1 MPFRRFSDCS
11 VSEKMLHTLFICLIG
26 IGYLFAM
33 VLVFESVA
41 SLDGKPGLSP
51 DDIVIKYSGNREGT
65 RLESVLDGVMSGY
78 RSDDERD
85 TIVSWI
91 YAGAPEAAFNE
102 EVMPIISQRCAGC
115 HSKGSALSELTGYDS
130 VMEFVVMDTGE
141 SLATLARVSHIHLFG
156 TGILFYLLGR
166 IFILTE
172 MKPWLKRTVV
182 AIPFAAIAMD
192 IGSWWFTRYAAGFFA
207 YTVIAGGAL
216 MGLSFAFQTFTSLY
230 QMWFYKPK
238 TQV

>member
-1 MPFRRFSDCS
+1 MSFRRFSDCS
-11 VSEKMLHTLFICLIG
+11 VSEKMLYTLFIGLIG
-26 IGYLFAM
+26 VGYLFAM
-33 VLVFESVA
+33 LLIFESVA
-41 SLDGKPGLSP
+41 SLDGKPGLSA

-65 RLESVLDGVMSGY
+65 RLESALDGVMSAY
-78 RSDDERD
+78 RSEDERE

-91 YAGAPEAAFNE
+91 YAGAPEARFNE
-102 EVMPIISQRCAGC
+102 EVKDIVASKCAGC
-115 HSKGSALSELTGYDS
+115 HARGSSLAELTSYDK
-130 VMEFVVMDTGE
+130 VMELVVMDTGE

-172 MKPWLKRTVV
+172 MRPWLKRTMV
-182 AIPFAAIAMD
+182 AVPFAAIAMD

-207 YTVIAGGAL
+207 YTVIVGGAL
-216 MGLSFAFQTFTSLY
+216 MGLSFAFQTFASLY

-238 TQV
+238 AQV

>member
-1 MPFRRFSDCS
+1 MPYRRFSDCS
-11 VSEKMLHTLFICLIG
+11 VSEKMLQTLFICLMG

-33 VLVFESVA
+33 VLIFESVA
-41 SLDGKPGLSP
+41 SLDGKPGLST
-51 DDIVIKYSGNREGT
+51 DDIVIKYSGDREGT
-65 RLESVLDGVMSGY
+65 RLESALDGAMSGY
-78 RSDDERD
+78 RSDAESE
-85 TIVSWI
+85 TIVLWI
-91 YAGAPEAAFNE
+91 YAGAPEATFNE
-102 EVMPIISQRCAGC
+102 EVMPILSQRCVGC
-115 HSKGSALSELTGYDS
+115 HSSGSGLAELTGYDK
-130 VMEFVVMDTGE
+130 VMELVVMDTGE

-182 AIPFAAIAMD
+182 VIPFAAIAMD

-216 MGLSFAFQTFTSLY
+216 MGLSFAFQTFASLY

-238 TQV
+238 T

>member
-1 MPFRRFSDCS
+1 MPYRRFSDCS
-11 VSEKMLHTLFICLIG
+11 VSEKLLQTLFICLIG

-41 SLDGKPGLSP
+41 PLDSKPGLSAE
-51 DDIVIKYSGNREGT
+51 DIVIKYSGNREGT
-65 RLESVLDGVMSGY
+65 RLESALDGVMSGY
-78 RSDDERD
+78 RSDAESE

-91 YAGAPEAAFNE
+91 YAGAPEATFNE
-102 EVMPIISQRCAGC
+102 EVMPILSQRCVGC
-115 HSKGSALSELTGYDS
+115 HSSGSGLAELTGYDK
-130 VMEFVVMDTGE
+130 VMELVVMDTGE
-141 SLATLARVSHIHLFG
+141 SLSTLARVSHIHLFG

-182 AIPFAAIAMD
+182 VIPFAAIAMD

-216 MGLSFAFQTFTSLY
+216 MGLSFAVQTFASLY

-238 TQV
+238 T

>member
-1 MPFRRFSDCS
+1 MPYRRFSDCS
-11 VSEKMLHTLFICLIG
+11 VSEKLLQTLFICLIG

-33 VLVFESVA
+33 LLIFESVA
-41 SLDGKPGLSP
+41 SLDSKPGLSAE
-51 DDIVIKYSGNREGT
+51 DIVIKYSGNREGT
-65 RLESVLDGVMSGY
+65 RLESALDGVMSGY
-78 RSDDERD
+78 RSDAESE

-91 YAGAPEAAFNE
+91 YAGAPEARFNE
-102 EVMPIISQRCAGC
+102 EVMPILSQRCVGC
-115 HSKGSALSELTGYDS
+115 HSSGSGLAELTGYDK
-130 VMEFVVMDTGE
+130 VMELVVMDTGE

-182 AIPFAAIAMD
+182 VIPFAAIAMD

-216 MGLSFAFQTFTSLY
+216 MGLSFAFQTCASLY
-230 QMWFYKPK
+230 QMWFYEPK
-238 TQV
+238 T